1 MPRIPDELQ
10 RAVVYLYPDAEA
22 ARSGQTVGGTG
33 FFVQRQRMQASKPL
47 QYLVTNIHVAQ
58 GKNRTLRINNLSGGV
73 DLYEVKGSEWVNHP
87 NGDDIAAAALTIQP
101 HWATSA
107 LDWSALAITQ
117 ARMVE
122 LNMGV
127 GDEVFML
134 GRFVS
139 HETVL
144 LNQPLARF
152 GNVAMM
158 PGVPVKDERGIEVEA
173 FLVEMRSLSGF
184 SGSPVF
190 VYMGP
195 GTYRGN
201 GTMMPFYSETIGLMG
216 IDTGHKATLA
226 KVRKK
231 NDKANTDMEVP
242 LNTGISIVAPVWKI
256 KEVLA
261 CDAFA

>member
-10 RAVVYLYPDAEA
+10 HAVVYLYPSAEA
-22 ARSGQTVGGTG
+22 ARDGQAVGGTG
-33 FFVQRQRMQASKPL
+33 FFVRRQRTGASKPV

-58 GKNRTLRINNLSGGV
+58 AENRTLRINTLGGGV
-73 DLYEVKGSEWVNHP
+73 DFYEIGGADWVNHP
-87 NGDDIAAAALTIQP
+87 NGDDIAAITLAPQS

-107 LDWSALAITQ
+107 LDWSALAVTQ

-127 GDEVFML
+127 GDEAFML

-139 HETVL
+139 HETVH

-158 PGVPVKDERGIEVEA
+158 PGQPVKDGRGIQVEA

-226 KVRKK
+226 KVHKK
-231 NDKANTDMEVP
+231 NDDAKTDLVVP

-256 KEVLA
+256 EELLD
-261 CDAFA
+261 CDALA